1 MVTDWNSDLDKN
13 LQSVQNLMSP
23 FQICHRVSINFLR
36 YAFLHLEMM
45 TNLTQD
51 LHIFIYFIFNLL
63 LVEKFHFDLQLD

>member
-1 MVTDWNSDLDKN
+1 MVTDWNSDLDTN

-23 FQICHRVSINFLR
+23 FQICLRVSINFLR
-36 YAFLHLEMM
+36 CAFLHLEMM